1 MDDSIWQ
8 LGLVTLD
15 IPYTKPA
22 QQTADNGKIITV
34 ALMTLIIIGFI
45 FSNI

>member
-1 MDDSIWQ
+1 MSYYRT
-8 LGLVTLD
+8 VTRRHRS
-15 IPYTKPA
+15 PM
-22 QQTADNGKIITV
+22 DNGELVTV